1 MTFLTSTFTSAS
13 LGCKDVAGGAFVIE
27 KTVHYIDKTSLSRRY
42 LFTFMEVKLFNL
54 LSTCRSKCLR
64 QKEN

>member
-27 KTVHYIDKTSLSRRY
+27 KTVHYIDKTAFTGY

>member
-27 KTVHYIDKTSLSRRY
+27 KTVHYIDETSLSRDI
-42 LFTFMEVKLFNL
+42 
-54 LSTCRSKCLR
+54 CLR
-64 QKEN
+64 SWKSSYLTC